1 MDMSIV
7 NEIITTMS
15 GYVEKANS
23 VPGSFAFL
31 AGMFAWFLVE
41 QFIRKIADIV
51 RVLIIGGVIAASG
64 VSIVALTAFLT
75 TQ

>member
-1 MDMSIV
+1 MSIV
-7 NEIITTMS
+7 NEIIATMS

-51 RVLIIGGVIAASG
+51 RMLIIGGVIAAAG
-64 VSIVALTAFLT
+64 ISITALIAFFA

>member
-7 NEIITTMS
+7 NEIIATMS
-15 GYVEKANS
+15 CYVEAANS
-23 VPGSFAFL
+23 VPGSFAFV

-51 RVLIIGGVIAASG
+51 RVFIIGAVIAASG
-64 VSIVALTAFLT
+64 VSIVAITAFLT
-75 TQ
+75 SQ

>member
-1 MDMSIV
+1 MTVI
-7 NEIITTMS
+7 NEIIATMS
-15 GYVEKANS
+15 SYIEKANS

-31 AGMFAWFLVE
+31 AGMLAWFLVE

-51 RVLIIGGVIAASG
+51 RVFIIGSVVAASG
-64 VSIVALTAFLT
+64 VSIVAITAFLT

>member
-1 MDMSIV
+1 MDVSIV
-7 NEIITTMS
+7 NEIIATMLS
-15 GYVEKANS
+15 YVEKANS

-31 AGMFAWFLVE
+31 AGMLAWFLVE

-51 RVLIIGGVIAASG
+51 RVFIIGSIVAASG
-64 VSIVALTAFLT
+64 ISIVAITAFLT